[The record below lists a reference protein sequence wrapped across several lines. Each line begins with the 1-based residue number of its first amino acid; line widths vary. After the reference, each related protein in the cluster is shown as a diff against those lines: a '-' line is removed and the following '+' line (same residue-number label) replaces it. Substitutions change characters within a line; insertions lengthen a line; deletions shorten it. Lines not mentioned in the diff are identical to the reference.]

1 MKKRKTAKIVF
12 GVFGQ
17 IIIFLLIL
25 LTFSL
30 LWCFEN
36 FGNIGLNEIVFTLN
50 MPLRDASTGFVGDY
64 VQTAFFPAAALFA
77 IEALFAFWPVGE
89 CYYLKICNGEKRYLR
104 WKLLPVSIPVPVTVL
119 VICVWFGGLF
129 YAADRQFGAVSYM
142 QSQLM
147 QSDLIENEY
156 VNPNDVEIAFPDEKR
171 NLIFIFVESLET
183 SMQDQANGGI
193 FDVNYIPELTEIA
206 KENTSFSQSGL
217 IEGAAV
223 APASG
228 WTIAGMTAETA
239 GLPLK
244 LFEYNQKGKGGINN
258 SMSKYEYFLPGAVS
272 LGDILEREGYY
283 NYIMFGSKA
292 GFGGKRTYYQ
302 QHGDFEVW
310 DYYSAVKE
318 GKITEDYYVNWGFED
333 QKLYSYAKEK
343 ILEVAGKGQ
352 PFHFSMLTSDS
363 HTPAGYLCE
372 KCPDTYDEPYANV
385 LACMSA
391 QLDDFLTW
399 LSMQSFYEDTT
410 IVVCG
415 DHCSMVKGFFGE
427 YSYDRHRGE
436 AARKVYNAF
445 IQPLAQPEQEK
456 DRRFT
461 TMDIFPTVVAAIGGE
476 IEGDRLGLG
485 TNLFSGEKT
494 LAEKYGYEKLF
505 EELNKKSRF
514 YDNEILYP

>member
-1 MKKRKTAKIVF
+1 MKKRKITKIIF
-12 GVFGQ
+12 CVFGQ
-17 IIIFLLIL
+17 IFVFLLIL

-30 LWCFEN
+30 IWCFEN

-50 MPLRDASTGFVGDY
+50 MPLKDASAGFVGDY
-64 VQTAFFPAAALFA
+64 IQTALFPAAVLFI
-77 IEALFAFWPVGE
+77 IEALMTCWPWKGR
-89 CYYLKICNGEKRYLR
+89 YYLKISDSSRDLR
-104 WKLLPVSIPVPVTVL
+104 WKLMPVSIPVPVTIL
-119 VICVWFGGLF
+119 VMCVWFAGLF
-129 YAADRQFGAVSYM
+129 YAADQQFGAVSYI

-147 QSDLIENEY
+147 QSELIEKEY
-156 VNPNDVEIAFPDEKR
+156 VNPNDVQITFPE
-171 NLIFIFVESLET
+171 
-183 SMQDQANGGI
+183 Q
-193 FDVNYIPELTEIA
+193 LTEIA
-206 KENTSFSQSGL
+206 KENTSFSQSNL
-217 IEGAAV
+217 LEGAAV

-244 LFEYNQKGKGGINN
+244 LFEYNHKGRGGINN

-272 LGDILEREGYY
+272 LGEILEREGYY

-292 GFGGKRTYYQ
+292 RFGGKTTYYE
-302 QHGDFEVW
+302 QHGNYEVW
-310 DYYSAVKE
+310 DYDNAVEE
-318 GKITEDYYVNWGFED
+318 GKIAEDYYVNWGFED
-333 QKLYSYAKEK
+333 QKLYAYAKEK
-343 ILEVAGKGQ
+343 ILEVAAKGQ
-352 PFHFSMLTSDS
+352 PFNFSMLTSDS

-372 KCPDTYDEPYANV
+372 KCPDTYEDPYANV

-391 QLDDFLTW
+391 QLDEFLTW
-399 LSMQSFYEDTT
+399 LSKQSFYENST

-427 YSYDRHRGE
+427 YSYDRHHGE

-445 IQPLAQPEQEK
+445 IQPLAVPKQEEN
-456 DRRFT
+456 RLFT
-461 TMDIFPTVVAAIGGE
+461 TMDIFPTVVAALGGE

-485 TNLFSGEKT
+485 TNLFSGEET
-494 LAEKYGYEKLF
+494 LAEKYGYEVLF

>member
-1 MKKRKTAKIVF
+1 MKKRKITKIILC
-12 GVFGQ
+12 VFGQ
-17 IIIFLLIL
+17 IFVFLLIL

-30 LWCFEN
+30 IWCFGN

-50 MPLRDASTGFVGDY
+50 MPLKDASAGFVGDY
-64 VQTAFFPAAALFA
+64 IQTALFPAAVLFI
-77 IEALFAFWPVGE
+77 IEALIICWPWKGR
-89 CYYLKICNGEKRYLR
+89 YYLKFSDSGRTLR
-104 WKLLPVSIPVPVTVL
+104 WKLMPVSIPVPVTVL
-119 VICVWFGGLF
+119 VMCVWFAGLF
-129 YAADRQFGAVSYM
+129 YAADQQFGAVSYI

-147 QSDLIENEY
+147 QSELIEKEY
-156 VNPNDVEIAFPDEKR
+156 VNPNDVQITFPEQKR

-183 SMQDQANGGI
+183 SMQDQANGGL

-206 KENTSFSQSGL
+206 KENTSFSQSNL
-217 IEGAAV
+217 LEGAAV

-244 LFEYNQKGKGGINN
+244 LFEYNHKGRGGINN

-272 LGDILEREGYY
+272 LGEILEREGYY

-292 GFGGKRTYYQ
+292 RFGGKTTYYE
-302 QHGDFEVW
+302 QHGNYEVW
-310 DYYSAVKE
+310 DYDNAVEE
-318 GKITEDYYVNWGFED
+318 GKIAEDYYVNWGFED
-333 QKLYSYAKEK
+333 QKLYAYAKEK
-343 ILEVAGKGQ
+343 ILEVAAKGQ
-352 PFHFSMLTSDS
+352 PFNFSMLTSDS

-372 KCPDTYDEPYANV
+372 KCPDTYEDPYANV

-391 QLDDFLTW
+391 QLDEFLTW
-399 LSMQSFYEDTT
+399 LSKQSFYENST

-427 YSYDRHRGE
+427 YSYDRHHGE

-445 IQPLAQPEQEK
+445 IQPLAVPKQEEN
-456 DRRFT
+456 RLFT
-461 TMDIFPTVVAAIGGE
+461 TMDIFPTVVAALGGE

-485 TNLFSGEKT
+485 TNLFSGEET
-494 LAEKYGYEKLF
+494 LAEKYGFEVLF